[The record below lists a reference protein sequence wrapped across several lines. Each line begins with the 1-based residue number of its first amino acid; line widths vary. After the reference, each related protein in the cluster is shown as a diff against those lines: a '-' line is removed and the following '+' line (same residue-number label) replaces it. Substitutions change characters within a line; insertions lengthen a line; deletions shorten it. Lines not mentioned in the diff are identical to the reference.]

1 MLIYAKII
9 KKGLNWPFLCKE
21 WQMVYKYNCNYNAF
35 DIKASNFQIAQIYHT
50 GLKPCHWDKN

>member
-1 MLIYAKII
+1 MLKLS

-21 WQMVYKYNCNYNAF
+21 WQMVHEYNCNYNAF
-35 DIKASNFQIAQIYHT
+35 DIKGSNFQIAKIYHT